1 MILFSAGLFLQGGL
15 LSPALYLDPGSG
27 SYLIQLLLAAVLGG
41 AFVVKMYWQKIKGFF
56 KNRGAEKFNDP
67 DV

>member
-1 MILFSAGLFLQGGL
+1 MVVFSGSVVLAGGL

-41 AFVVKMYWQKIKGFF
+41 AFVIKMYWQKIKDFF
-56 KNRGAEKFNDP
+56 KNRGAKKPDDP
-67 DV
+67 TM